1 MDTQRAILAHLLD
14 RPRSLAELSDGTGAS
29 LPTVRRAVHDLERAH
44 WVRVVGRA
52 EDTGGRPANRFGID
66 ETTYTLVGVHLAH
79 PGMRLLATDLT
90 GTVLDVVEPTD
101 LAELEPEAVH
111 REVLGFLERLR
122 TRMPERRVLGLGVAT
137 PGYVDPKT
145 GTILTIGR
153 VPNWDNLPLCDRLR
167 GATGLRVA
175 VVNDVDALATAEFT
189 PAEVAR
195 PAAYVGFQEGVK
207 FAMFLGGAPY
217 VGPFGNAGLVAP
229 DLTPGARDPDAA
241 RLLTAKGLAEVH
253 ARLARAAGARNR
265 APNATVRDLLDGAA
279 AGHRP
284 ADEVVARMS
293 VVLGAHIAAFVHLVQ
308 PNLLVLGGQLA
319 GAPPEVRNRIEHEV
333 RSRLPTLLDNNLRTR
348 PARVVE
354 PGGAAVGATRV
365 WMQRFLADEHDPR
378 PVSAA

>member
-14 RPRSLAELSDGTGAS
+14 RPGSLAELSDATGTS
-29 LPTVRRAVHDLERAH
+29 LPTVRRAVHDLERAR

-52 EDTGGRPANRFGID
+52 EGTGGRPANRFGID
-66 ETTYTLVGVHLAH
+66 ETTHALVGVHLAH

-90 GTVLDVVEPTD
+90 GTVLDAVEPSD

-137 PGYVDPKT
+137 PGYVDPET

-217 VGPFGNAGLVAP
+217 VGPFGNAGLVAS
-229 DLTPGARDPDAA
+229 DLTPGVDDPDAA
-241 RLLTAKGLAEVH
+241 QLLTAKGLAEVH
-253 ARLARAAGARNR
+253 ARLSRAAGARHR
-265 APNATVRDLLDGAA
+265 APSVTVRDLLDGAA

-319 GAPPEVRNRIEHEV
+319 GAPAEVRKRIEHEA
-333 RSRLPTLLDNNLRTR
+333 RRRLPTLLDNNLRTR
-348 PARVVE
+348 PARVVG

-365 WMQRFLADEHDPR
+365 WMQRVLADVHDPH